1 MKAGGSK
8 RRRRSGF
15 AASTIAVL
23 ALAASGCGGGN
34 ARGPTPLEE
43 IRAKDYDR
51 ENFSTSAKVDNEWF
65 PLRPGTQLVFRGS
78 TTEGKETIAHRVI
91 FTVTDLTKKIDGVR
105 SVVLWDRD
113 YSAGKLVEAEIAF
126 FAQDDDGNVW
136 QLGEYPEE
144 YEDGKIVASPLWIHG
159 LQGAHAGLTMRAVPR
174 PGTSN
179 YSLGW
184 GPAVGF
190 NDRAKVSKSGT
201 KTCVPL
207 DCYSDVLVTDEYNPD
222 EPGKHQLKYYAR
234 GVGNVRVGWS
244 GKNEETKETLV
255 LVAINRID
263 GKAMAQARAAA
274 FRLEASAYERKK
286 VYAETSPLER

>member
-1 MKAGGSK
+1 MRASGRRRRLTFAAASAVAIIALVGSACGGSK
-8 RRRRSGF
+8 PRG
-15 AASTIAVL
+15 AS
-23 ALAASGCGGGN
+23 S
-34 ARGPTPLEE
+34 LEE
-43 IRAKDYDR
+43 VRAKDYDR
-51 ENFSTSAKVDNEWF
+51 KNFRNPTKVDNEWF
-65 PLRPGTQLVFRGS
+65 PLQPGTQLVFRGT
-78 TTEGKETIAHRVI
+78 TTEGKETITHRVV

-144 YEDGKIVASPLWIHG
+144 YEGRKILKSPLWIHG
-159 LQGAHAGLTMRAVPR
+159 LQDARAGLTMRAVPR
-174 PGTSN
+174 TGTAN

-190 NDRAKVSKSGT
+190 NDRAKVLKTGT

-207 DCYSDVLVTDEYNPD
+207 DCYTNVLVTDEYNPD

-234 GVGNVRVGWS
+234 GVGNVRVGWA
-244 GKNEETKETLV
+244 GKNEDTKETLV
-255 LVAINRID
+255 LAAINRID
-263 GKAMAQARAAA
+263 GKAMAHARAAA
-274 FRLEASAYERKK
+274 YRLEASAYDRRK
-286 VYAETSPLER
+286 VYAETSPLERG

>member
-1 MKAGGSK
+1 MPPS
-8 RRRRSGF
+8 SPIPT
-15 AASTIAVL
+15 AAPATPV
-23 ALAASGCGGGN
+23 
-34 ARGPTPLEE
+34 TPLDHAL
-43 IRAKDYDR
+43 RLVALGY
-51 ENFSTSAKVDNEWF
+51 AVF

-78 TTEGKETIAHRVI
+78 TTEGKESVSHRVV

-113 YSAGKLVEAEIAF
+113 YSAGDLVEAEIAF

-144 YEDGKIVASPLWIHG
+144 YENGKILASPLWIHG
-159 LQGAHAGLTMRAVPR
+159 LQGARAGLTMRAAPR
-174 PGTSN
+174 TGTSN

-190 NDRAKVSKSGT
+190 NDRAKVLKTGA

-207 DCYSDVLVTDEYNPD
+207 DCYTNVLVTDEYNPD

-234 GVGNVRVGWS
+234 GVGNVRVGWA

-255 LVAINRID
+255 LLAIKRLD
-263 GKAMAQARAAA
+263 AKAMAHARAAA
-274 FRLEASAYERKK
+274 YRLEASAYERKK
-286 VYAETSPLER
+286 VYSQTSPLER